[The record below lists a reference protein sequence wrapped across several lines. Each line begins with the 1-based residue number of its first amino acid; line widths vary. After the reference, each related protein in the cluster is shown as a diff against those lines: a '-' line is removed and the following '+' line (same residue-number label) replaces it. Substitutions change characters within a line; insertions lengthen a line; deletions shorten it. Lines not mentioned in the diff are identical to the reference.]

1 MGARKRSR
9 SPPPLLSKNLTLSAG
24 TSRQCNDLGMVPLRQ
39 NKQGCIM
46 FWKKN
51 KSIRV
56 ELVTPITFVA
66 QNPLVKPPDNT
77 APEQAPELRR
87 SEANTDLAFKLINYA
102 GIGLQAALVVYG
114 YSLLVGYYN
123 GFGIDTNEISLSTP
137 NLLLYGYISLFSG
150 ALTAANYV
158 PIIGPGILAFCFIAV
173 AAAFVALVVK
183 NAKIGTVIG
192 LACWIGFLIF
202 MAFFAPA
209 MGVQQG
215 VKMSKADIRSF
226 TPQELSRGLEKQHS
240 LITDK
245 GTKLTG
251 TLILAD
257 GKSTFLLIERTVYKI
272 DSGSGRVLRDTLLSA
287 KPDPTALSKHESRK
301 SENTGDVQ

>member
-1 MGARKRSR
+1 
-9 SPPPLLSKNLTLSAG
+9 
-24 TSRQCNDLGMVPLRQ
+24 V
-39 NKQGCIM
+39 
-46 FWKKN
+46 FWKKD

-56 ELVTPITFVA
+56 ELVTPITLVA
-66 QNPLVKPPDNT
+66 QNPLVYPPDKT
-77 APEQAPELRR
+77 APKQTPELKK

-123 GFGIDTNEISLSTP
+123 GFGIDTNEIGLSTP

-158 PIIGPGILAFCFIAV
+158 PIIGPGILALCFVAV

-183 NAKIGTVIG
+183 NAKVDTVIG

-215 VKMSKADIRSF
+215 VKMSKADMKGF
-226 TPQELSRGLEKQHS
+226 TPQELSRGLDKQHS

-257 GKSTFLLIERTVYKI
+257 GKSTFLLSERTVYKV
-272 DSGSGRVLRDTLLSA
+272 DSGSGRVLRETLLSA
-287 KPDPTALSKHESRK
+287 KTEPTPSSKHESRK
-301 SENTGDVQ
+301 SESTEDIQ